1 MPPKKR
7 LHMTAEQKATLRAYY
22 SSIHPPPEYK
32 DIGIWFQQK
41 YARPIAASSVSD
53 ILTSRY
59 KYLDESSIQP
69 LSKRRRVEKWP
80 ELEAALI

>member
-7 LHMTAEQKATLRAYY
+7 LHMTAEQKTTIRAYY

-41 YARPIAASSVSD
+41 YARPIAASSVTE
-53 ILTSRY
+53 ILSSRY
-59 KYLDESSIQP
+59 KSHPGTNTLKSQAFSH
-69 LSKRRRVEKWP
+69 
-80 ELEAALI
+80 